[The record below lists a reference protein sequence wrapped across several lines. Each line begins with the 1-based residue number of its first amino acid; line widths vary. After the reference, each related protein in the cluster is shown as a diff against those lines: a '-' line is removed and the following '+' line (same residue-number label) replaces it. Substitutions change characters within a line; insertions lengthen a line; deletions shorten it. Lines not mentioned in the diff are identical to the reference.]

1 MIDRTYQ
8 NRKEIQI
15 STGEN
20 NDTLIRFDDVA
31 ASWNPLGSS
40 TDGRAE
46 KGSDPCVLRNV
57 SFTLSR
63 GEKVAVIGAVGSG
76 KTSLLLSILGEVPIQ
91 DGTVYTKASED
102 IVFVE

>member
-1 MIDRTYQ
+1 MA
-8 NRKEIQI
+8 N
-15 STGEN
+15 GEN
-20 NDTLIRFDDVA
+20 DDTLIRFDDVA
-31 ASWNPLGSS
+31 ASWQPSGSS
-40 TDGRAE
+40 TDGRAA
-46 KGSDPCVLRNV
+46 KGSDRCVLRNV

-91 DGTVYTKASED
+91 EGTVYTKASED